1 MAMKEDKKQI
11 PEYIQKEF
19 HKYPDFYVKVWKA
32 CFEIPA
38 GKTMTYGELAKKAG
52 SPKAARAVGGAMRNN
67 PWPPI
72 IPCHRVVGADGKM
85 CGYSAQGGIP
95 LKEKMLAYEKATGKD
110 STNKVISTIVKK
122 RVRAS

>member
-1 MAMKEDKKQI
+1 MKKSKQI
-11 PEYIQKEF
+11 PKEILAQM
-19 HKYPDFYVKVWKA
+19 KNYPDFYVKVWKT

-38 GKTMTYGELAKKAG
+38 GQTMTYGELAKKAG

-85 CGYSAQGGIP
+85 CGYSAKGGTK
-95 LKEKMLAYEKATGKD
+95 LKEEMLRYEKETGKD
-110 STNKVISTIVKK
+110 ATNKVVSTTVKQ
-122 RVRAS
+122 R